1 VLARRH
7 ALLYH
12 QLDKGVLPVVN
23 PRPCPNVPNARTA
36 ILFFFVQAE
45 RSPMM
50 VIRPRTWAGRFKCHA
65 TRYIVLVPHTKA
77 SPFNDPFIDE
87 GVLLVVNPRSC
98 PDVPNGHPIFPQE
111 LRKIRSVGLTLL
123 PQFDNLCCSLV
134 YLGVFPTISP
144 PPNRTS
150 PYVTK

>member
-1 VLARRH
+1 VLAQRH

-12 QLDKGVLPVVN
+12 QLNKGVLPVVN

-50 VIRPRTWAGRFKCHA
+50 VIRPRTWAGCFKCHA

-98 PDVPNGHPIFPQE
+98 PDVPNGHPWSISNHLSSTKSNISICYKVRLSV
-111 LRKIRSVGLTLL
+111 LRDCW
-123 PQFDNLCCSLV
+123 Q
-134 YLGVFPTISP
+134 
-144 PPNRTS
+144 
-150 PYVTK
+150 